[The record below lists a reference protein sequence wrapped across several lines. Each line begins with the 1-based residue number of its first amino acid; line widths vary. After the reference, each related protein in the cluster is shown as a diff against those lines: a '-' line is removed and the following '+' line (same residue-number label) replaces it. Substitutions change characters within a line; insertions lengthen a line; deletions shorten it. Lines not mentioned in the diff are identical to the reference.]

1 LRKRGIFTHPPS
13 FDNEVQY
20 NEHWFRINIDQ
31 TAEGAFV
38 VAIKYISEIKALE
51 TQLNALKAANNELN
65 EIIEL
70 SADGL
75 VSLDHTG
82 VILRMNKAYEKIVG
96 IKAEDYLGNDWPG
109 NVRELENAIER
120 FVVLSDEMFIDSAVL
135 SVEAGGERVLGD
147 DQAGLRNLME
157 SAEK

>member
-1 LRKRGIFTHPPS
+1 
-13 FDNEVQY
+13 V
-20 NEHWFRINIDQ
+20 
-31 TAEGAFV
+31 
-38 VAIKYISEIKALE
+38 
-51 TQLNALKAANNELN
+51 ANNELN

-82 VILRMNKAYEKIVG
+82 VILGMNKAYEKIVG
-96 IKAEDYLGNDWPG
+96 INAQDYLGNDWPG
-109 NVRELENAIER
+109 NVREIENAIER

-135 SVEAGGERVLGD
+135 AVEAGGERVLGD

-157 SAEK
+157 SAEKEIILNAYRECGSTRRMAQRLNTSQATIVRKLKKHRAVRPELYGSRK